1 MGGCITAGIR
11 ISADALFMR
20 AAMLPKV
27 ELVKPETVLGC
38 TAVGQI
44 QAGTVLGYIGAME
57 YLIRMAKE
65 ELGAPDAHVVATGG
79 LARLIADNTVDGR
92 LILDG
97 LRIIYQRY
105 KEDHLKR

>member
-1 MGGCITAGIR
+1 MCSAGPLLQVDVIHS
-11 ISADALFMR
+11 SAPVSYTHLDVYKR
-20 AAMLPKV
+20 
-27 ELVKPETVLGC
+27 
-38 TAVGQI
+38 Q
-44 QAGTVLGYIGAME
+44 
-57 YLIRMAKE
+57 

-79 LARLIADNTVDGR
+79 LARLIADNTGLIDTVDGR

>member
-1 MGGCITAGIR
+1 M
-11 ISADALFMR
+11 
-20 AAMLPKV
+20 
-27 ELVKPETVLGC
+27 
-38 TAVGQI
+38 
-44 QAGTVLGYIGAME
+44 LGYIGAME

-79 LARLIADNTVDGR
+79 LARLIADNTGLIDTVDGR

>member
-1 MGGCITAGIR
+1 
-11 ISADALFMR
+11 MR

-65 ELGAPDAHVVATGG
+65 ELRAPDAHVVATGD
-79 LARLIADNTVDGR
+79 LARLIADNTGLIDTVDGR